1 MIIKI
6 GRPDLEEALAQARAA
21 ASMSR
26 LDFAKLALREGW
38 ITADRKSVV

>member
-6 GRPDLEEALAQARAA
+6 GRPDPAQARAA

-26 LDFAKLALREGW
+26 LDFAKLALRETGQE
-38 ITADRKSVV
+38 IGRAHV